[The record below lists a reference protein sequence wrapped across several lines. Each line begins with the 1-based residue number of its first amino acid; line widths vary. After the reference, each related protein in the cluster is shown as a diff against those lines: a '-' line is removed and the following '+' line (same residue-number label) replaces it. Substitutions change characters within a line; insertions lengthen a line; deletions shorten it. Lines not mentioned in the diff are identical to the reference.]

1 MKMENT
7 VKSSERKNFQDLG
20 FGNKL
25 AADKVRLLN
34 HDGSFNVERRG
45 IPRYLA
51 QNTYQLLNSLSWPLF
66 ILFVLSCYGV
76 VNLVFCLGY
85 LWIGA
90 DQLSGHLGTSS
101 LSQFWDAFFFSA
113 QTLTTVGYGRIA
125 PQGFASSLLAA
136 VESLSGLMGFA
147 IVTGLMYSRFAKPH
161 AHLLFSEKILVSPY
175 NGGTGLM
182 FRMANARKNQL
193 IDTEVQVSLSMSDAD
208 GKRQFHD
215 LKLERKMIQF
225 FPLSWT
231 VVHPIEPGSPLF
243 GMSAGDYEK
252 QEGEVFIQVKAFDD
266 SFAQTIFIRNSYTF
280 DELVYGAKFAFI
292 FGRNDKGSTYIDL
305 NRLNEHQQAELHPPS
320 PVLLKGE
327 T

>member
-1 MKMENT
+1 MENT
-7 VKSSERKNFQDLG
+7 VKSSERKSFQDLG
-20 FGNKL
+20 FGTKL

-34 HDGSFNVERRG
+34 HDGTFNVERRG
-45 IPRYLA
+45 IPSYLA

-66 ILFVLSCYGV
+66 LLFVVSLYLT
-76 VNLVFCLGY
+76 VNLIFSFGY
-85 LWIGA
+85 LWIGM
-90 DQLSGHLGTSS
+90 DQLAGHTGENAGDR
-101 LSQFWDAFFFSA
+101 FWDAFFFSA

-147 IVTGLMYSRFAKPH
+147 IVTGLMYSRFAKPQ
-161 AHLLFSEKILVSPY
+161 ADLLFSEHILVSPY
-175 NGGTGLM
+175 NGGSGLM

-252 QEGEVFIQVKAFDD
+252 REGEVFIQVKSFDD

-280 DELVYGAKFAFI
+280 EELVYGAKFAFI

-305 NRLNEHQQAELHPPS
+305 HRLNEHQQAELPPPS
-320 PVLLKGE
+320 QALLKVE
-327 T
+327 K